1 MRRNLGSA
9 CFRLISKKKRKKERK
24 KERMRE
30 RERKGERER
39 ERKKTDTE
47 IDLIPLE
54 VDLRDRKS
62 MTYNTEEYLTKCE
75 HELLNCTKLYALTKN
90 YNYLK
95 GEYSNVNKDM
105 SNEKIF
111 SCKRSLAA
119 EVARMQKYS
128 CVKILREKGI
138 ANNSLGADR
147 VCKETEGKH
156 QCTSIT
162 PYGAYLAKRFHH

>member
-1 MRRNLGSA
+1 MRRNLGFV
-9 CFRLISKKKRKKERK
+9 CFRLISKKKERK

-30 RERKGERER
+30 REKERER

-47 IDLIPLE
+47 IGLIPLE

-62 MTYNTEEYLTKCE
+62 MTYNTEEYLTKYE

-95 GEYSNVNKDM
+95 GEFSNVNKDM

-111 SCKRSLAA
+111 SCKRSLPAC
-119 EVARMQKYS
+119 VARMQKLS

-147 VCKETEGKH
+147 VCKETEGKF